1 MAETLLLDPT
11 LDAALR
17 AAGVRSA
24 HDLLALGDPNEPR
37 RFVGFVELPVEGTA
51 GRFHLKRYRYAGW
64 RESRGLLGRGTLWG
78 MPPEINE
85 YRVLSLFR
93 SAGVAAVRPV
103 AACALRRGG
112 RLVAH
117 ALLTEAVADARDLDA
132 RLHDPD
138 DPVGASRQLRR
149 AVAVALGSELGRL
162 HLSAL
167 VHRDCHARNVLV
179 LREDGGVR
187 VLFLDCRR
195 GGRARR
201 EKHVFLD
208 LATLDRDLQ
217 GVLTRGERRKALAA
231 YLDAFPSVGATPL
244 LGAKAIAKRVVPL
257 VAAIRERLPPP
268 RRP

>member
-24 HDLLALGDPNEPR
+24 QDLLALGDPNEPR

-51 GRFHLKRYRYAGW
+51 GRFHLKRYRYATW

-78 MPPEINE
+78 TPPEINE
-85 YRVLSLFR
+85 YRVLSLMR
-93 SAGVAAVRPV
+93 RAGVSAVRPV
-103 AACALRRGG
+103 AAAAMRDGG

-117 ALLTEAVADARDLDA
+117 ALLTEVVPEARDLAA
-132 RLHDPD
+132 RLADPA
-138 DPVGASRQLRR
+138 DPVCASPRLRR
-149 AVAVALGSELGRL
+149 AVAVALGAELARM
-162 HLSAL
+162 HRAPL

-179 LREDGGVR
+179 ALEDAGVR
-187 VLFLDCRR
+187 VTFLDCRR
-195 GGRARR
+195 GGRVRKANDVLR
-201 EKHVFLD
+201 D

-217 GVLTRGERRKALAA
+217 SVLTRGERREALGA
-231 YLDAFPSVGATPL
+231 YLRAGA
-244 LGAKAIAKRVVPL
+244 GKQGAAKAVVEKI
-257 VAAIRERLPPP
+257 AAIRETLPPP